1 MIFSQTIIASR
12 KKNRHIGPYAMT
24 YLIFVLTIGGEF
36 VMFTHLFQNVT
47 FSRHHSHIEKG
58 KNRKNQRALGVSSVM
73 LWLKFVLIS
82 WTY

>member
-1 MIFSQTIIASR
+1 
-12 KKNRHIGPYAMT
+12 
-24 YLIFVLTIGGEF
+24 
-36 VMFTHLFQNVT
+36 MFTHLFQNVI
-47 FSRHHSHIEKG
+47 FSRHHSHTEKG